1 MEKKLPVALQLFS
14 VSDDMKNDFEGT
26 LKKVKEMG
34 YEGVEFA
41 GLFGRD
47 PKNVKAFCEEIGL
60 VPVSIHLDL
69 GMLLKHFDEAIKEA
83 VDLGVKYVV
92 APFLPE
98 KYRPGGEEGHLLID
112 GLKEIGKKVEALGM
126 KFGYHNHNFEFETK
140 VGDTCLFEYLIE
152 NVGLEH
158 FNIEMDFGWLGI
170 AQQDHL
176 AYINKL
182 AGSLGIVHLKDYY
195 FPEIKPVE
203 ERDPN
208 EIDFFDFR
216 PMGYGELDIPM
227 LLNAL
232 KDAGTEWIIIE
243 QDDKSYK
250 YPEWSKLDCVK
261 KSIEYYKS
269 L

>member
-1 MEKKLPVALQLFS
+1 MENKLPVALQLFS
-14 VSDDMKNDFEGT
+14 LYDDMGKDFEGT
-26 LKKVKEMG
+26 LRKVKEMG

-41 GLFGRD
+41 SLYNKD
-47 PKNVKAFCEEIGL
+47 PKYVKALCEEIGL
-60 VPVSIHLDL
+60 IPVSIHLDM
-69 GMLLKHFDEAIKEA
+69 GMLIKHFDDTIKDA
-83 VDLGVKYVV
+83 VELGVEYVV
-92 APFLPE
+92 APFMPE
-98 KYRPGGEEGHLLID
+98 KYRPGAEEGHLLID
-112 GLKEIGKKVEALGM
+112 GLKEVGKKVEALGM

-140 VGDTCLFEYLIE
+140 VGDTCLFEYLLD

-158 FNIEMDFGWLGI
+158 FNLEIDFGWLGI

-182 AGSLGIVHLKDYY
+182 SGSLPIIHIKDYY

-216 PMGYGELDIPM
+216 PMGYGELNIPM
-227 LLNAL
+227 ILDAL
-232 KDAGTEWIIIE
+232 KDAGTKWVIVE